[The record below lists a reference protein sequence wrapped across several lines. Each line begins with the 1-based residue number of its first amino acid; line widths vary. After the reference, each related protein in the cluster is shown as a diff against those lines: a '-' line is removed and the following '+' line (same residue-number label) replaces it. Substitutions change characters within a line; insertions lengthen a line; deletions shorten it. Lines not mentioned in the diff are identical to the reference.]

1 MQLTTNAQEVLTDPD
16 IDVVVELIGGYKPAK
31 EFILEAIRNKK
42 HVVTA
47 NKALLAVHGEEI
59 YAAAEKAGVTLGFE
73 ASVAGGIPILA
84 AIRSGLAAN
93 NIKSIYGIVN
103 GTCNY
108 ILTLMT
114 NAGRKFDEVLKEA
127 QAMGYAEADP
137 TFDIEGIDSA
147 HKLAV
152 LTMLAYGTPVKFDD
166 IYTEGISKITPLDID
181 FAKDLGYKIKLL
193 AITKMANGE
202 IEARVHPTM
211 LPENYP
217 IATVDGV
224 FNALSVVGDAVG
236 STMFY
241 GRGAGD
247 MPTGSAVVSDIIDI
261 GRDILAGC
269 VGPVAGNGIP
279 GAEIAQDP
287 EDGRHHVLLLSPVLG
302 AGQAGRAVPNHGR
315 ARQEQYQHL
324 SMIQKGRKI
333 DEAVPIVMMTHE
345 AVERDVRKA
354 LDEINKM
361 DCVCR
366 CHRGDQGGRGK
377 AMIARSGWAIT
388 GLTHTAT
395 EHRYFVEVIMAD
407 DIKID
412 KTLDIK
418 GQVCP
423 YTFVRSKLAIEKMN
437 LGEVLEIVTDHKPA
451 SENVPRAW
459 RTKARRS

>member
-1 MQLTTNAQEVLTDPD
+1 MTSKKSINVGIIGFGTVGTGTARILIENADIIRRRLGAPVVLKKISDLDIKRDRGISLQGVQLTAEAREVMTDPEID
-16 IDVVVELIGGYKPAK
+16 IVVELIGGYKPAK
-31 EFILEAIRNKK
+31 EFILEAIKNKK

-47 NKALLAVHGEEI
+47 NKALLAVHGEDI
-59 YAAAEKAGVTLGFE
+59 YDAAEKAGVTLGYE

-84 AIRSGLAAN
+84 AVRSGLAAN

-127 QAMGYAEADP
+127 QAMGYAEADS

-152 LTMLAYGTPVKFDD
+152 LTMLAFGTPVKFAD

-181 FAKDLGYKIKLL
+181 FARDLGYKIKLL
-193 AITKMANGE
+193 AITKMADGE

-211 LPENYP
+211 LPETYP

-269 VGPVAGNGIP
+269 A
-279 GAEIAQDP
+279 D
-287 EDGRHHVLLLSPVLG
+287 RSPVTAFRERKPLIIRKMDDITSCYYLRFSALDKPGVMSRITGVLG
-302 AGQAGRAVPNHGR
+302 KNNISIS
-315 ARQEQYQHL
+315 
-324 SMIQKGRKI
+324 SMIQKGRKV
-333 DEAVPIVMMTHE
+333 DEAVPVVMMTHE
-345 AVERDVRKA
+345 AVERDVRRA
-354 LDEINKM
+354 LGEIDKL
-361 DCVCR
+361 DCVAGSTVVIR
-366 CHRGDQGGRGK
+366 VEEGRT
-377 AMIARSGWAIT
+377 S
-388 GLTHTAT
+388 
-395 EHRYFVEVIMAD
+395 
-407 DIKID
+407 
-412 KTLDIK
+412 
-418 GQVCP
+418 
-423 YTFVRSKLAIEKMN
+423 
-437 LGEVLEIVTDHKPA
+437 
-451 SENVPRAW
+451 
-459 RTKARRS
+459 

>member
-1 MQLTTNAQEVLTDPD
+1 MTAKKSINVGIIGFGTVGTGTARILLENAEIIRRRLGAPVVLKMISDLDVRRDRGLALGGVKLTTDAKDLLGNPD
-16 IDVVVELIGGYKPAK
+16 IDIVVELIGGYKPAK
-31 EFILEAIRNKK
+31 EFMLEAIRNKK

-84 AIRSGLAAN
+84 AVRNGLAAN
-93 NIKSIYGIVN
+93 NIKSVYGIVN

-114 NAGRKFDEVLKEA
+114 NAGRKFEEVLKEA
-127 QAMGYAEADP
+127 QAKGYAEADP

-166 IYTEGISKITPLDID
+166 IYTEGISKITPLDIE
-181 FAKDLGYKIKLL
+181 FAKELGYKIKLL

-202 IEARVHPTM
+202 VEARVHPTM
-211 LPENYP
+211 LPEEYP
-217 IATVDGV
+217 LAAVDGV
-224 FNALSVVGDAVG
+224 FNALSIVGDAVG

-247 MPTGSAVVSDIIDI
+247 LPTGSAVVSDIIDI

-269 VGPVAGNGIP
+269 VN
-279 GAEIAQDP
+279 
-287 EDGRHHVLLLSPVLG
+287 RSPVSAFRDRQPLAIRKMDDITSCYYLRFSAMDKPGVLSRISGVLG
-302 AGQAGRAVPNHGR
+302 KNNISISSV
-315 ARQEQYQHL
+315 
-324 SMIQKGRKI
+324 IQKGRGAA
-333 DEAVPIVMMTHE
+333 EAVPLVMMSHE

-361 DCVCR
+361 DCVAGPTMVIR
-366 CHRGDQGGRGK
+366 VEEGK
-377 AMIARSGWAIT
+377 
-388 GLTHTAT
+388 
-395 EHRYFVEVIMAD
+395 
-407 DIKID
+407 
-412 KTLDIK
+412 
-418 GQVCP
+418 Q
-423 YTFVRSKLAIEKMN
+423 
-437 LGEVLEIVTDHKPA
+437 
-451 SENVPRAW
+451 
-459 RTKARRS
+459 

>member
-1 MQLTTNAQEVLTDPD
+1 MASKSSINVGIIGFGTVGTGTARILVDNAEIIRRRLGVPVVLKKISDLDIKRDRGISLRGVQLTTRAQDIFTDPD
-16 IDVVVELIGGYKPAK
+16 IDIVVELIGGYKPAR
-31 EFILEAIRNKK
+31 EFILEAIANKK

-59 YAAAEKAGVTLGFE
+59 YAAAGKAGVTLGYE

-84 AIRSGLAAN
+84 AVRSGLAAN

-114 NAGRKFDEVLKEA
+114 NAGRKFEDVLREA

-147 HKLAV
+147 HKLAI
-152 LTMLAYGTPVKFDD
+152 LTMLAYGTPVKFGD
-166 IYTEGISKITPLDID
+166 IYTEGISKVTPLDID
-181 FAKDLGYKIKLL
+181 FAKELGYKIKLL
-193 AITKMANGE
+193 AITKTVNGE
-202 IEARVHPTM
+202 VEARVHPTM
-211 LPENYP
+211 LPEEYP

-269 VGPVAGNGIP
+269 A
-279 GAEIAQDP
+279 D
-287 EDGRHHVLLLSPVLG
+287 RSPVTAFRERKPLAIRKMDDITSCYYLRFSALDKPGVLSRISGVLG
-302 AGQAGRAVPNHGR
+302 KNNISISSV
-315 ARQEQYQHL
+315 
-324 SMIQKGRKI
+324 IQKGRGGA
-333 DEAVPIVMMTHE
+333 EAVPLVMMSHE

-354 LDEINKM
+354 LEEIDRM
-361 DCVCR
+361 DCVAGSTVVIR
-366 CHRGDQGGRGK
+366 VEEGK
-377 AMIARSGWAIT
+377 
-388 GLTHTAT
+388 
-395 EHRYFVEVIMAD
+395 
-407 DIKID
+407 
-412 KTLDIK
+412 
-418 GQVCP
+418 Q
-423 YTFVRSKLAIEKMN
+423 
-437 LGEVLEIVTDHKPA
+437 
-451 SENVPRAW
+451 
-459 RTKARRS
+459 

>member
-1 MQLTTNAQEVLTDPD
+1 MASKKSINVGIIGFGTVGTGTARILIENAEIIKRRLGAPVVLTMISDLDVKRDRGIKLGEVKLTSDAKEIINDPGID
-16 IDVVVELIGGYKPAK
+16 IVVELIGGYKPAK
-31 EFILEAIRNKK
+31 ELILEAIRNKK

-59 YAAAEKAGVTLGFE
+59 YSAAEKNGVTVGYE

-84 AIRSGLAAN
+84 ALRNGLAAN

-114 NAGRKFDEVLKEA
+114 SAGRKFDEVLKEA
-127 QAMGYAEADP
+127 QAKGYAEADP

-152 LTMLAYGTPVKFDD
+152 LTMLAFGTPVRFDD

-181 FAKDLGYKIKLL
+181 FARDLGYKIKLL
-193 AITKMANGE
+193 AITKTVKDE

-211 LPENYP
+211 LPETYP

-247 MPTGSAVVSDIIDI
+247 MPTGSAVVSDVIDI

-269 VGPVAGNGIP
+269 T
-279 GAEIAQDP
+279 D
-287 EDGRHHVLLLSPVLG
+287 RSPVTAFRQRRPLKIRKMDDITSCYYLRFSVLDKPGVMSRITGVLG
-302 AGQAGRAVPNHGR
+302 KNSISIS
-315 ARQEQYQHL
+315 
-324 SMIQKGRKI
+324 SMIQKGRRV
-333 DEAVPIVMMTHE
+333 DEAVPVVMMTHE
-345 AVERDVRKA
+345 AIEHNVRKA
-354 LDEINKM
+354 LAEIDTM
-361 DCVCR
+361 DCVAGATVVIR
-366 CHRGDQGGRGK
+366 VEEGKQG
-377 AMIARSGWAIT
+377 
-388 GLTHTAT
+388 
-395 EHRYFVEVIMAD
+395 
-407 DIKID
+407 
-412 KTLDIK
+412 
-418 GQVCP
+418 
-423 YTFVRSKLAIEKMN
+423 
-437 LGEVLEIVTDHKPA
+437 
-451 SENVPRAW
+451 
-459 RTKARRS
+459 

>member
-1 MQLTTNAQEVLTDPD
+1 MTKKSINVGIIGFGTVGTGTARILLENAGVITRRLGAPVVLKAISDLDIKRDRGINLGQTKLTTSAQELISDPD
-16 IDVVVELIGGYKPAK
+16 IDIIVELIGGYKPAK
-31 EFILEAIRNKK
+31 EFMLAAIGNRK

-47 NKALLAVHGEEI
+47 NKALLARHGEEI
-59 YAAAEKAGVTLGFE
+59 YAAAEKAGVTLGYE

-114 NAGRKFDEVLKEA
+114 NAGRKFEEVLKEA
-127 QAMGYAEADP
+127 QAKGYAEADP

-181 FAKDLGYKIKLL
+181 FARELGYKIKLL
-193 AITKMANGE
+193 AITKMADGE
-202 IEARVHPTM
+202 VEARVHPTM
-211 LPENYP
+211 LPEDYP

-247 MPTGSAVVSDIIDI
+247 MPTGSAVVSDIVDI

-269 VGPVAGNGIP
+269 SNRSPVAAFRDRAKLRIRKMEDITSCYYLRFSAMDQP
-279 GAEIAQDP
+279 G
-287 EDGRHHVLLLSPVLG
+287 VLSRISGVLG
-302 AGQAGRAVPNHGR
+302 KNNISISSV
-315 ARQEQYQHL
+315 
-324 SMIQKGRKI
+324 IQKGRGGAA
-333 DEAVPIVMMTHE
+333 AVPLVMMSHD

-354 LDEINKM
+354 LAEIDTM
-361 DCVCR
+361 DCVA
-366 CHRGDQGGRGK
+366 GRTVV
-377 AMIARSGWAIT
+377 IR
-388 GLTHTAT
+388 
-395 EHRYFVEVIMAD
+395 VEE
-407 DIKID
+407 
-412 KTLDIK
+412 
-418 GQVCP
+418 GNQ
-423 YTFVRSKLAIEKMN
+423 R
-437 LGEVLEIVTDHKPA
+437 
-451 SENVPRAW
+451 
-459 RTKARRS
+459 